1 MSLDQLIQQCWKDHA
16 DDTVAV
22 AARLEVAIELVHDAP
37 QAAQYSNIVNHV
49 IGEHLNDWRHA
60 AGLVSSVA
68 AKLKDEPAAAST
80 WAALCVAYSLAG
92 ELTEAVVAESRA
104 LAVAKAHPLATLT
117 RVRMQ
122 LVTGLMGLKR
132 LDEAARVYVAALEMA
147 DQIGD
152 KSNADR
158 SIAVTS
164 NNLASELCEK
174 ENRNKEQ
181 TALMLKAAHAARSAW
196 LRAGDWMNDERADYL
211 LALTH
216 NAAGQHGQ
224 ALEFARRGLAT
235 IASNGK
241 EDVDAAFLHLTSA
254 RAHGA
259 MGHAREREEELTKAD
274 ILAEGFDAGTR
285 DWFNKE
291 RAKV

>member
-1 MSLDQLIQQCWKDHA
+1 MSLDQLIQECWKDHA

-22 AARLEVAIELVHDAP
+22 AARLEVAIELVRDAQ

-49 IGEHLNDWRHA
+49 IGEHLNDWTHA
-60 AGLVSSVA
+60 ANLVSSVV
-68 AKLKDEPAAAST
+68 AKLKDEPAASAT
-80 WAALCVAYSLAG
+80 WAALCVAQTLAG
-92 ELTEAVVAESRA
+92 DITEAIVAESRA

-132 LDEAARVYVAALEMA
+132 SDEAAKVYLAALEMA

-152 KSNADR
+152 KSSADR

-174 ENRNKEQ
+174 ANRSKEQ
-181 TALMLKAAHAARSAW
+181 TALMLKAAHAARAAW

-216 NAAGQHGQ
+216 NAAGLHGQ
-224 ALEFARRGLAT
+224 ALEFAKRGLAT

-254 RAHGA
+254 KAQGA
-259 MGHAREREEELTKAD
+259 LGHRNERDEELTKAE
-274 ILAEGFDAGTR
+274 ILAESFDEGTR

-291 RAKV
+291 RAKA